1 VTFPVDQLIP
11 GTPATTVH
19 VVSRSGRVAA
29 ALSDSQVNGLAALG
43 ADWVPA
49 AGEPGLTSVLT
60 GIPGDPDATRT
71 LLLVAPGGDDAVVN
85 LHLVTAEGTLSP
97 DALQGLSV
105 PAGKLFQLVVPPPAD
120 GGAFAVV
127 VEADRPVVAGVRTVR
142 AGTAAGGSPDFS
154 YAAGQAPVAG
164 ALVLPTA
171 TRSATVTTQLQL
183 TNPTETDI
191 VVDLT
196 TVTAGTPAAAPPPP
210 TTQRVTVTAGTTLQV
225 PVGRLGAAP
234 SSVLVQ
240 AAPGTIGLYAGWV
253 LSEAG
258 VHGPLVTGGPL
269 PQTAQN
275 LLLPAM
281 AADPATGYSGH

>member
-1 VTFPVDQLIP
+1 MELLAHLSERHGVTLAPGTQVTFPVDQLIP

-120 GGAFAVV
+120 GGATT
-127 VEADRPVVAGVRTVR
+127 D
-142 AGTAAGGSPDFS
+142 GGSASVCGFGMFVNGLS
-154 YAAGQAPVAG
+154 
-164 ALVLPTA
+164 
-171 TRSATVTTQLQL
+171 TRSM
-183 TNPTETDI
+183 P
-191 VVDLT
+191 
-196 TVTAGTPAAAPPPP
+196 
-210 TTQRVTVTAGTTLQV
+210 
-225 PVGRLGAAP
+225 
-234 SSVLVQ
+234 
-240 AAPGTIGLYAGWV
+240 
-253 LSEAG
+253 
-258 VHGPLVTGGPL
+258 
-269 PQTAQN
+269 
-275 LLLPAM
+275 
-281 AADPATGYSGH
+281 